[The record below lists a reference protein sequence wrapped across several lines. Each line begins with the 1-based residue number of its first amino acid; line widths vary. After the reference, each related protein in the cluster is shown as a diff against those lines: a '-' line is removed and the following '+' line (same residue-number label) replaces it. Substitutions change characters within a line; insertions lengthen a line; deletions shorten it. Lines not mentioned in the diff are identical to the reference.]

1 MQSLFI
7 ITFLCLLISFLT
19 DRQKTWN
26 GIKRGLS
33 MFLKLLPLLLWMLA
47 LVSVVLFLIPN
58 EKLVKYM
65 GETAGIAGWF
75 AAAIL
80 GSVSLIPGFIA
91 YPLCG
96 ILIKNGIAYSVIAV
110 FITTL
115 MMVGIITLPV
125 EARFFGWKT
134 SIVRNGLSLVA
145 ALLIGFIMSFFL

>member
-1 MQSLFI
+1 
-7 ITFLCLLISFLT
+7 LLISFIAN
-19 DRQKTWN
+19 RRKTWD

-33 MFLKLLPLLLWMLA
+33 MFLKLLPLLLWMLS
-47 LVSVVLFLIPN
+47 LVSVILFFIPN
-58 EKLVKYM
+58 ETLVEYM
-65 GETAGIAGWF
+65 GESAGVAGWF
-75 AAAIL
+75 TAALL

-96 ILIKNGIAYSVIAV
+96 ILIKSGVAYSVIAV

-134 SIVRNGLSLVA
+134 SLIRNSLSLVA
-145 ALLIGFIMSFFL
+145 ALFIGFLMSLFL